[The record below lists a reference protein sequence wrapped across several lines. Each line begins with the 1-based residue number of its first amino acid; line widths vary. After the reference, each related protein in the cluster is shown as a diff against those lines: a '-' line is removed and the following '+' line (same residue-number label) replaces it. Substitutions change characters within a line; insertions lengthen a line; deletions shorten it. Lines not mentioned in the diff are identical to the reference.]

1 MPMSKLV
8 IRIANKL
15 LSLNISPKT
24 RARDNPRMLVKAMV
38 FLLDQSAMGVTD
50 LDI

>member
-1 MPMSKLV
+1 M
-8 IRIANKL
+8 

-24 RARDNPRMLVKAMV
+24 RARENPRMLVKATV
-38 FLLDQSAMGVTD
+38 FLLDQSAMGVMY

>member
-1 MPMSKLV
+1 MSKLM
-8 IRIANKL
+8 IRIANRM

-24 RARDNPRMLVKAMV
+24 RARENPRMLVKATV
-38 FLLDQSAMGVTD
+38 FLLDQSVMGVMY

>member
-1 MPMSKLV
+1 MSKPV
-8 IRIANKL
+8 IRIANGL

-24 RARDNPRMLVKAMV
+24 RAKENSRMLVKATV
-38 FLLDQSAMGVTD
+38 FLQDQSAMGVMD